1 MSERYQDT
9 SDIYIKEPT
18 APPVASRT
26 KQGYCILFLL
36 GIGLFWAGV
45 VLFLIYKC
53 A

>member
-9 SDIYIKEPT
+9 SEAYSERPAGEAI
-18 APPVASRT
+18 ASRT

-36 GIGLFWAGV
+36 GLGLFWVLV

>member
-1 MSERYQDT
+1 MSEIYNEQ
-9 SDIYIKEPT
+9 SDNQYVLPT
-18 APPVASRT
+18 APPIASRT

-36 GIGLFWAGV
+36 GLGLFWVLV